1 MTITSD
7 SSAHIDNIQQEI
19 EKLSKEYD
27 SSLQQYRE
35 QIAKRDNVIKASI
48 FSPWSSFWREQ
59 LNCSYVLKQQKKLII
74 EAVNVVF
81 EKYREIARSS
91 SHGVTLSDIVC
102 LRVMQHCLE
111 LILHAFP
118 KKTSDGMQA
127 MMTYPAVSKS
137 RIEIIDRLD
146 GRGGRT
152 FWVIE
157 EIKKRIASLEITLKQ
172 SISEQELSDELKSMP
187 KECHNALTSL
197 NKKFNQ
203 LSVGNLKGI
212 NLINMTF
219 TESEKDD
226 DLVISILSNAADHAG
241 VMPIYSF
248 SHNAKFNNM
257 KTCNVMEEKTKLVEL
272 INQKNEES
280 SAGNAGIMMQSF
292 PAANLGSN

>member
-7 SSAHIDNIQQEI
+7 LSAHIVNIQNEI
-19 EKLSKEYD
+19 NELSKEYD
-27 SSLQQYRE
+27 SKLHQYRQ
-35 QIAKRDNVIKASI
+35 QITKRDNLIKASI

-74 EAVNVVF
+74 DAVNVVF
-81 EKYREIARSS
+81 EKYREIAGRPLQ
-91 SHGVTLSDIVC
+91 GVTLSDIVC

-118 KKTSDGMQA
+118 KKISDGMQA

-137 RIEIIDRLD
+137 RIEFCDRPD

-172 SISEQELSDELKSMP
+172 SISEQDLPNDSNSML
-187 KECHNALTSL
+187 KECQNALTSL
-197 NKKFNQ
+197 NEEFNK
-203 LSVGNLKGI
+203 LSVGNLTGI

-219 TESEKDD
+219 TESEKGD

-241 VMPIYSF
+241 VMPIYTF

-257 KTCNVMEEKTKLVEL
+257 KTCLVMEEKTKLVEL
-272 INQKNEES
+272 INQKNEAS
-280 SAGNAGIMMQSF
+280 SADNAGIMMRS
-292 PAANLGSN
+292 LRSSYS

>member
-7 SSAHIDNIQQEI
+7 SSAHIDNIQHEI
-19 EKLSKEYD
+19 AKLSKEYD

-59 LNCSYVLKQQKKLII
+59 LNYSCVLKQQKKLII
-74 EAVNVVF
+74 DAVNVVF
-81 EKYREIARSS
+81 EKYREIAGRPLQ
-91 SHGVTLSDIVC
+91 GVTLSYIVC

-172 SISEQELSDELKSMP
+172 SISEQELSNELKSMP

-219 TESEKDD
+219 TKSEKDD

-257 KTCNVMEEKTKLVEL
+257 KTCIVMEEKTKLVEL
-272 INQKNEES
+272 IKQKNEAS
-280 SAGNAGIMMQSF
+280 SADNAGIMMQ
-292 PAANLGSN
+292 PL

>member
-7 SSAHIDNIQQEI
+7 LSAHIVNIQNEI
-19 EKLSKEYD
+19 NELSKEYD
-27 SSLQQYRE
+27 SKLHQYRQ
-35 QIAKRDNVIKASI
+35 QITKRDNLIKASI

-81 EKYREIARSS
+81 EKYSEIAGRLLQ
-91 SHGVTLSDIVC
+91 GVTLSDIVC

-118 KKTSDGMQA
+118 KKISDGMQA

-137 RIEIIDRLD
+137 RIEFCDRLD

-172 SISEQELSDELKSMP
+172 SISEQDLPNDSNSML
-187 KECHNALTSL
+187 KECQSALTSL
-197 NKKFNQ
+197 NEKFKQ
-203 LSVGNLKGI
+203 LSVVNLLGI

-226 DLVISILSNAADHAG
+226 DLVISIRSNAADHAG
-241 VMPIYSF
+241 VMPIYFF
-248 SHNAKFNNM
+248 SHNAKFDHV
-257 KTCNVMEEKTKLVEL
+257 KTCLVMEEKTKLNQWIE
-272 INQKNEES
+272 QKNEIS
-280 SAGNAGIMMQSF
+280 SAGNAGMMMRSLRSSY
-292 PAANLGSN
+292 P